1 MTYKI
6 DRNWET
12 GPEVTG
18 CLRTATTLGVRRK
31 VVERSRNLDR
41 VLRCAV
47 RLTRAGFV
55 RYATYR
61 QAVFAGL
68 VTNTVFGFLRTAIVL
83 TVFTGSARVAG
94 YDPAS
99 AVTFV
104 WVGQD
109 LLAVVMIFGEGELAG
124 RVRTGQVSAD
134 LLRPVDLQAALL
146 AEDVGRAGFAMLTVP
161 VMIGGL
167 AFTLADVARTL
178 VVPRRRRA
186 ARRPGELRAA
196 LPAQPHRI
204 LAARLAWR
212 AHYLRRHRAAAGWTD
227 HPSAVLRSL
236 GGRDPGGDAVSCDG
250 PDPDRPAAR
259 AGRRGLAA
267 GRPAAVGGAA
277 ARCRAA
283 GAGAG
288 GALAQRLERHVELL
302 DMAGFLRVP
311 VRQLSLGQ
319 RMRGESPPPCCTTPS
334 WWCSTSPPSDW
345 IWPARN
351 GCAASSLGSTPGVP

>member
-1 MTYKI
+1 
-6 DRNWET
+6 
-12 GPEVTG
+12 
-18 CLRTATTLGVRRK
+18 
-31 VVERSRNLDR
+31 
-41 VLRCAV
+41 
-47 RLTRAGFV
+47 
-55 RYATYR
+55 
-61 QAVFAGL
+61 VFAGL

-146 AEDVGRAGFAMLTVP
+146 AEDVGRAGFAMLTRFAEP

-167 AFTLADVARTL
+167 AFTLADVARAL
-178 VVPRRRRA
+178 VVPRRRRD

-236 GGRDPGGDAVSCDG
+236 GGRDPGGDAVSCDS

-259 AGRRGLAA
+259 AGRRGLVA

-302 DMAGFLRVP
+302 DMAGFLRVL

-319 RMRGESPPPCCTTPS
+319 RMRGEVTAALLHDPELVVLDEPTIGLDLASKERLRGFLAGVNAGRAVTLLLTTHDLPDVERL
-334 WWCSTSPPSDW
+334 CRRLVVIDQGRVLVDGDLDALRRRFGG
-345 IWPARN
+345 ARQ
-351 GCAASSLGSTPGVP
+351 LVVKLMEP